1 MDLEGSKRGKGLLG
15 IRSFAIFLVLF
26 CNVIHVLGRK
36 GGGGGVASVPE
47 EQTCV
52 FFYAA
57 TRQVACAR
65 NCARFR
71 SDAGMS
77 AGARGAV
84 DSIAAAEVRRQEGRT
99 GAAGVSQS
107 TCQRSGL

>member
-1 MDLEGSKRGKGLLG
+1 MEMKGFKGGKGLLG
-15 IRSFAIFLVLF
+15 IRSFAIFLGSLLQCDPCV
-26 CNVIHVLGRK
+26 GGK
-36 GGGGGVASVPE
+36 GGFASVPE

-52 FFYAA
+52 YFYAA

-84 DSIAAAEVRRQEGRT
+84 DNIAAAEVRRQEGRT
-99 GAAGVSQS
+99 GTAGVSQS